1 MLIVVAAE
9 RADVKGLPPV
19 IRITSLTLAVGFAQ
33 AGSEPVISNSNPSP
47 PEGSMLPVVVMPGL
61 VPGPKMPAPP
71 TVPAKDPVPPSREPA
86 ASVTSPRTEPLT
98 TSVPAETVV
107 PPVWAFAPESTSEPL
122 PVFVRLDA
130 SSGNVDEEPRPL
142 TIGAEIVSVP
152 LTTSTGV
159 FGEIRNGSRISVS
172 LEPPP
177 AESVG

>member
-47 PEGSMLPVVVMPGL
+47 PEGSMLQVVVMPGL

-107 PPVWAFAPESTSEPL
+107 PPV
-122 PVFVRLDA
+122 
-130 SSGNVDEEPRPL
+130 
-142 TIGAEIVSVP
+142 
-152 LTTSTGV
+152 
-159 FGEIRNGSRISVS
+159 
-172 LEPPP
+172 
-177 AESVG
+177 